1 MTNAIRVV
9 VLAAVQSVAKVF
21 VIGLVG
27 YCAVLFPREKPL
39 LQRSIVGS
47 VARFTFHSVTLPL
60 IYSTIA
66 ITVTID
72 SIGDYWF
79 VVASCFFVLGL
90 SYLVATFLHWCIPL
104 SDYQDFRALRISATF
119 PNIVALP
126 ILIFPALCE
135 FPAVHEG
142 YALTIHPDDGEEKN
156 TQELEKLC
164 VENANS
170 MIFCY
175 FFIYMF
181 LFWGF
186 GYPQLIHAAKKRSSS
201 FNKELTSTT
210 ELRIDQEEGQTT
222 NERIRDRDEESIQSQ
237 QNDEDLLQV
246 EENSETSGLLY
257 NLRNAIKQT
266 ISSPG
271 FIATLLGFIT
281 ACIPPFQRALFESEA
296 PLRFLGSAVETLGTA
311 SSSISTMIVAASLV
325 PPTQD
330 PTLKK
335 DEESNEETKSDTE
348 SSELYR
354 RNRKSRSSRL
364 KSFRKSVTS
373 KSLKLFRDF
382 PRSNPE
388 MRRLHIWFCLSR
400 LVLAPAVIVGVI
412 VAMDCGSDLLLDVP
426 NLAKLVIIINSCL
439 PGALIVVVLL
449 KSQPALGE
457 TAAVVAKAYFLCY
470 LLSIFTIAAW
480 TAVGLWITLPDEDG
494 NTICHRQ

>member
-1 MTNAIRVV
+1 MTNAIGVV
-9 VLAAVQSVAKVF
+9 VIAAVQSVAKVF

-135 FPAVHEG
+135 FPAIHEG
-142 YALTIHPDDGEEKN
+142 YAFN
-156 TQELEKLC
+156 TQAECEAT
-164 VENANS
+164 ANS

-201 FNKELTSTT
+201 FNKELTSTA
-210 ELRIDQEEGQTT
+210 ELRIDQEEGPTI

-237 QNDEDLLQV
+237 QNDEDPLQV
-246 EENSETSGLLY
+246 EENSETTSGLLY
-257 NLRNAIKQT
+257 NLRNAIKNT
-266 ISSPG
+266 VTSPG

-330 PTLKK
+330 PSLKK

-348 SSELYR
+348 SSEL

-373 KSLKLFRDF
+373 KSLKL
-382 PRSNPE
+382 
-388 MRRLHIWFCLSR
+388 HIWFCLSR
-400 LVLAPAVIVGVI
+400 LVLAPAVIVGII
-412 VAMDCGSDLLLDVP
+412 VAMDCGSNLLLDVP

>member
-1 MTNAIRVV
+1 
-9 VLAAVQSVAKVF
+9 
-21 VIGLVG
+21 
-27 YCAVLFPREKPL
+27 
-39 LQRSIVGS
+39 
-47 VARFTFHSVTLPL
+47 
-60 IYSTIA
+60 
-66 ITVTID
+66 
-72 SIGDYWF
+72 
-79 VVASCFFVLGL
+79 
-90 SYLVATFLHWCIPL
+90 
-104 SDYQDFRALRISATF
+104 
-119 PNIVALP
+119 
-126 ILIFPALCE
+126 
-135 FPAVHEG
+135 
-142 YALTIHPDDGEEKN
+142 
-156 TQELEKLC
+156 
-164 VENANS
+164 
-170 MIFCY
+170 
-175 FFIYMF
+175 MF

-201 FNKELTSTT
+201 SKIELTSTA
-210 ELRIDQEEGQTT
+210 ELRIDQEEGPTT

-237 QNDEDLLQV
+237 QNDGEPLQV

-266 ISSPG
+266 VTSPG

-330 PTLKK
+330 PSLKK
-335 DEESNEETKSDTE
+335 DEESNEEMKSDTE

-364 KSFRKSVTS
+364 NSFRKSVTS

-412 VAMDCGSDLLLDVP
+412 VAMDCGSNLLLDVP

-494 NTICHRQ
+494 NTICQRQ